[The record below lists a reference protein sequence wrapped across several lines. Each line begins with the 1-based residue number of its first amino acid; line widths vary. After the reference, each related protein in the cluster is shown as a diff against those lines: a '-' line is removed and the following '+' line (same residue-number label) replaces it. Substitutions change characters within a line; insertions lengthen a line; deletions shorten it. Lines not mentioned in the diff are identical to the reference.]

1 MDFQITVIN
10 TFEKINK
17 MENFQQII
25 RIYKKY
31 IGQKNLKITKF

>member
-10 TFEKINK
+10 MFEKNNK

-25 RIYKKY
+25 WIYKKY
-31 IGQKNLKITKF
+31 VEQ

>member
-10 TFEKINK
+10 MFEKNNK

-25 RIYKKY
+25 WIYKKY
-31 IGQKNLKITKF
+31 VEQKIFFNN

>member
-25 RIYKKY
+25 WTYKKY